1 MNVARLLLVR
11 HAPTGETRA
20 ARFPT
25 SPGNAALRG
34 CPPLDDAG
42 REAAAALRGL
52 LPRPD
57 RCWSSHAVRAC
68 QTAEA
73 AGLVAEPQAALA
85 ECDFGAWAGRSLAE
99 VAAADAD
106 YLQRWYSDPDQAP
119 HGGESA
125 TALRARAAGVLDRA
139 AGLGGTTLA
148 FTHGGFV
155 RAAVLAALG
164 VPSALH
170 WKLDVAPLSVTEL
183 HHHEQGGWRLVR
195 LNWTLEAVPAG
206 VAS

>member
-1 MNVARLLLVR
+1 MSVARLLLVR

-20 ARFPT
+20 ARFP
-25 SPGNAALRG
+25 SSFGAARVPR
-34 CPPLDDAG
+34 CPALDDAG
-42 REAAAALRGL
+42 LEAAAALRGQ
-52 LPRPD
+52 LPRAD
-57 RCWSSHAVRAC
+57 RCWSSHTARAC

-73 AGLVAEPQAALA
+73 AGFGAQPEAGLA
-85 ECDFGAWAGRSLAE
+85 ECDFGAWAGRSLVE
-99 VAAADAD
+99 VAEADPDA
-106 YLQRWYSDPDQAP
+106 LQRWYADPDQAP

-125 TALRARAAGVLDRA
+125 TVLRARAGQVLTRA

-155 RAAVLAALG
+155 RAAVVAALDL
-164 VPSALH
+164 PNALF

-183 HHHEQGGWRLVR
+183 HHHEPGSWRLVR
-195 LNWTLEAVPAG
+195 LNWTAALAPAV